1 MMNGQGDSAVF
12 QHRFVIGNL
21 ADEIRSIQDR
31 VVEEA
36 AARGHGEAACFAI
49 RLALEEALTNAFK
62 HGNQD
67 HPDRMVTLDC
77 RINADAVD
85 LEIEDEGE
93 GFDPRS
99 VPDPTTVENVEIPS
113 GRGII
118 LMRAF
123 MTDVRFFPPGNR
135 LRMTYRP

>member
-1 MMNGQGDSAVF
+1 MINGQGDSAVF
-12 QHRFVIGNL
+12 NHRFVIENS
-21 ADEIRSIQDR
+21 ADEIRSVQDR
-31 VVEEA
+31 VIKEA
-36 AARGHGEAACFAI
+36 VARGHDEAACFAI

-62 HGNQD
+62 HGNRD
-67 HPDRMVTLDC
+67 HPDRTVSLEC
-77 RINADAVD
+77 RIDADAVE
-85 LEIEDEGE
+85 LEVEDEGE

-118 LMRAF
+118 LMRSF

-135 LRMTYRP
+135 LRMVYRR

>member
-1 MMNGQGDSAVF
+1 M
-12 QHRFVIGNL
+12 
-21 ADEIRSIQDR
+21 
-31 VVEEA
+31 
-36 AARGHGEAACFAI
+36 
-49 RLALEEALTNAFK
+49 
-62 HGNQD
+62 
-67 HPDRMVTLDC
+67 
-77 RINADAVD
+77 D

-135 LRMTYRP
+135 LRMTYRR